1 LAALIPVEDLT
12 LLEALEDRLDVWE
25 AEKALAKSKAK
36 GERPIP
42 WEKAKK
48 TEAMSGGLPSNHPA
62 CRLASVGRH
71 PKPDQRHI
79 RKKIDGLS
87 DEPYPPGAKKLH
99 GKHEFFRLRSGNYR
113 IVYTVEHE
121 RLIVLVVRIGHRRE
135 VYRNL

>member
-1 LAALIPVEDLT
+1 MVYQVTILPAAL
-12 LLEALEDRLDVWE
+12 RQ
-25 AEKALAKSKAK
+25 LAD
-36 GERPIP
+36 I
-42 WEKAKK
+42 
-48 TEAMSGGLPSNHPA
+48 
-62 CRLASVGRH
+62 
-71 PKPDQRHI
+71 PKPDQRPI

>member
-1 LAALIPVEDLT
+1 MAYQVTILPAAL
-12 LLEALEDRLDVWE
+12 RQ
-25 AEKALAKSKAK
+25 LAD
-36 GERPIP
+36 I
-42 WEKAKK
+42 
-48 TEAMSGGLPSNHPA
+48 
-62 CRLASVGRH
+62 